1 MICRN
6 SMVSKCWNPPYLQ
19 FAMKV
24 RIRVTPNAS
33 RSEVIGWEGDP
44 AAGRILRVRV
54 AAPPVE
60 GKANEELRG
69 LLARS
74 FGVPKSQVTL
84 DKGGTGRVKTFIV
97 PDSARLPE

>member
-1 MICRN
+1 
-6 SMVSKCWNPPYLQ
+6 
-19 FAMKV
+19 MKI

-33 RSEVIGWEGDP
+33 RSGIAGWEVDP
-44 AAGRILRVRV
+44 VAGRVLRVRV

-69 LLARS
+69 LLAKAL
-74 FGVPKSQVTL
+74 GVSKSQVTL